1 MSVPATTEGGFD
13 NVGTTVYPLG
23 WKHGPC
29 LQGCKPNLGSQRIHC
44 VDHHCHRSGAFP
56 TVIIF
61 IIGFLLTLFN
71 TNGILF
77 GSKMWVP
84 LHWLGTITGCLLM
97 AQSVNQLA

>member
-1 MSVPATTEGGFD
+1 
-13 NVGTTVYPLG
+13 
-23 WKHGPC
+23 
-29 LQGCKPNLGSQRIHC
+29 
-44 VDHHCHRSGAFP
+44 
-56 TVIIF
+56 VIIF